1 MNPASWKLQSS
12 FQTDTKA
19 TDPVRIL
26 FIGDIVGKPGVEIV
40 QQVVPALRRME
51 SIDLVIANGEN
62 ADSGS
67 GITPSIYRK
76 LKKAEID
83 CITLGDH
90 VYRKRDI
97 IDTLENQADI
107 LRPANYPAEA
117 PGRGYTVVKTETGIK
132 VAVISLIGRVF
143 MKPADCP
150 FHAAD
155 RILQELP
162 EDVLVR
168 FVDFHAE
175 ATSDKQIMGHHLN
188 GRVSAVI
195 GTHTHV
201 TTADE
206 HIKDGGTAFLCDVG
220 MTGPHDSILGRL
232 SENVFETTYSF
243 KPRTFH
249 VAKEDCRLSG
259 VLIDID
265 RKSGK
270 AQSIRRISINEREA
284 DSLEDLE

>member
-1 MNPASWKLQSS
+1 M
-12 FQTDTKA
+12 
-19 TDPVRIL
+19 RIL

-40 QQVVPALRRME
+40 QQVVPILRREE
-51 SIDLVIANGEN
+51 SIDIVIANGEN
-62 ADSGS
+62 SDSGS

-76 LKKAEID
+76 LKDAEVD

-90 VYRKRDI
+90 IYRKRDI
-97 IDTLENQADI
+97 IETLQSKKDI
-107 LRPANYPAEA
+107 LRPANFPPEA
-117 PGRGYTVVKTETGIK
+117 PGIGYTVVKSETGIK

-150 FHAAD
+150 YHAVNH
-155 RILQELP
+155 ILEQIP
-162 EDVLVR
+162 EDVVVR

-175 ATSDKQIMGHHLN
+175 ATSDKQLMGHHLN

-201 TTADE
+201 ATADE

-232 SENVFETTYSF
+232 SENVLETTYSF

-249 VAKEDCRLSG
+249 VAKHDVRISA

-265 RKSGK
+265 RKTGK
-270 AQSIRRISINEREA
+270 AQAIRRLSVNEKDAERMQA
-284 DSLEDLE
+284 LE

>member
-1 MNPASWKLQSS
+1 M
-12 FQTDTKA
+12 
-19 TDPVRIL
+19 RIL

-40 QQVVPALRRME
+40 QQAVPGLRRSE

-62 ADSGS
+62 SDSGS

-76 LKKAEID
+76 LKQCEVD

-90 VYRKRDI
+90 VFRKRDI
-97 IDTLENQADI
+97 IDTLNSKPDI
-107 LRPANYPAEA
+107 LRPANFPVEA
-117 PGRGYTVVKTETGIK
+117 PGKGHTIIKTETGIK

-155 RILQELP
+155 RILEQIP
-162 EDVLVR
+162 DDVAVR

-175 ATSDKQIMGHHLN
+175 ATSDKQLMGHHLN

-201 TTADE
+201 PTADE
-206 HIKDGGTAFLCDVG
+206 HIKSGGTAFLCDVG

-232 SENVFETTYSF
+232 SDNVMETTYTF

-249 VAKEDCRLSG
+249 VAKHDSRLSG

-265 RKSGK
+265 RKTGK
-270 AQSIRRISINEREA
+270 AQSIKRISIDERQA
-284 DSLEDLE
+284 EDLEDMD

>member
-1 MNPASWKLQSS
+1 M
-12 FQTDTKA
+12 
-19 TDPVRIL
+19 
-26 FIGDIVGKPGVEIV
+26 EIV
-40 QQVVPALRRME
+40 QQVVPSLRRTE
-51 SIDLVIANGEN
+51 SIDIVIANGEN

-67 GITPSIYRK
+67 GITPPIYRK
-76 LKKAEID
+76 LKEVGVD
-83 CITLGDH
+83 CVTLGDH
-90 VYRKRDI
+90 VFRKREI
-97 IDTLENQADI
+97 IDTLENRADI
-107 LRPANYPAEA
+107 LRPANFPPEA
-117 PGRGYTVVKTETGIK
+117 PGKGYTIVKSETGIK

-155 RILQELP
+155 RVLEELP
-162 EDVLVR
+162 EDVAVR

-175 ATSDKQIMGHHLN
+175 ATSDKQLMGHHLN

-201 TTADE
+201 QTADE
-206 HIKDGGTAFLCDVG
+206 HIKSGGTAFLCDVG

-232 SENVFETTYSF
+232 SENVHETTYSF

-249 VAKEDCRLSG
+249 VAKNDCRLSG

-270 AQSIRRISINEREA
+270 AQSIKRITIDEKQAEN
-284 DSLEDLE
+284 LEDMD